1 MKTYAQVQTSL
12 TNWQTAFGTLLTK
25 LDSDAGV
32 TQADFATSCALVDPK
47 EPNECAQKFNAL
59 LAKLDVDAGADAE
72 DYRAKCTVNF
82 QAAQSI
88 SILDQVD
95 QLTRHLG
102 GLASKLNED
111 VGVSDQ
117 NYAG

>member
-1 MKTYAQVQTSL
+1 VKTYAQVQTSL
-12 TNWQTAFGTLLTK
+12 TNWQTAYGTLLTK

-32 TQADFATSCALVDPK
+32 ADTNYAAACALVSPK
-47 EPNECAQKFNAL
+47 EPNECAQKFNL
-59 LAKLDVDAGADAE
+59 LCAKLDHDSTVDGE
-72 DYRAKCTVNF
+72 DYRAKCSVNF
-82 QAAQSI
+82 QGAQSI

-111 VGVSDQ
+111 VGVTDVD
-117 NYAG
+117 YAG